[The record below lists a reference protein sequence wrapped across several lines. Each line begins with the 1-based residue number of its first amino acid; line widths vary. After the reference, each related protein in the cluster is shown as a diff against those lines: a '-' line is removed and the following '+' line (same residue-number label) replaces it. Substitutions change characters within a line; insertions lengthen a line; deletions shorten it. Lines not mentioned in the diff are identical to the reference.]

1 MAENKKD
8 SDRNYLVKSKDQLSA
23 IHNIQNSQLAL
34 LGNIIYK
41 QKQLICNGIKKR
53 FEVSEIR
60 SYPKTGSICLKSMKI
75 TKSAGGSDSCEDR

>member
-41 QKQLICNGIKKR
+41 QRQRQLICYGIKKR
-53 FEVSEIR
+53 
-60 SYPKTGSICLKSMKI
+60 L
-75 TKSAGGSDSCEDR
+75 